1 MGEEKKK
8 KSDGNRPSRNSSQ
21 PTRSVVKAYKAPT
34 AGLESVVFKMGTVQD
49 AADFEEHKK
58 DLGRYIAVNFKEGGS
73 MLQQTMEAMVTPT
86 FTAPADLINPTNVV
100 QVKKWERKYNAFTKK
115 EAAWDAIKTRGY
127 QLILQHCNKDV
138 EQHIESYGNWEVCN
152 MAQDPIELLKLI
164 RSALHKHDD
173 IKQGTMAYVEQDI
186 RLFTMWQKRDQSP
199 LEFVK
204 QVKAQADVLTST
216 VAGQGTTLSC
226 TKLILQ
232 NGWLLTTKTQR
243 PEPATPARERRR
255 KAAARNTLLV
265 LRFELRTMLVL
276 RS

>member
-1 MGEEKKK
+1 
-8 KSDGNRPSRNSSQ
+8 
-21 PTRSVVKAYKAPT
+21 
-34 AGLESVVFKMGTVQD
+34 
-49 AADFEEHKK
+49 
-58 DLGRYIAVNFKEGGS
+58 
-73 MLQQTMEAMVTPT
+73 
-86 FTAPADLINPTNVV
+86 
-100 QVKKWERKYNAFTKK
+100 
-115 EAAWDAIKTRGY
+115 
-127 QLILQHCNKDV
+127 LILQHCNKDV